1 MLMSSTS
8 RETVARMHNPCRLA
22 WPRGKR
28 DRIELLHQ
36 YVSCFGNLRGT
47 ALFLLA
53 RLYSPFNGREVRLAV
68 PGYSA
73 SVYVRLR
80 TSDITVFTSTFL
92 ERQYGWKFTTPPVVI
107 VDAGAY
113 TGLSTVYFATRY
125 PDALIIAV
133 EPSKSNYELLMRNT
147 ESFTN
152 VRAVRAALWSGSGS
166 LVLTDPGEGT
176 WGFRVGDSGA
186 LTSDKDESV
195 EIDVPAVTIT
205 ELMRTFHV
213 AKIDLLKVDIEG
225 SEVEVFSNP
234 DPWIR
239 SVEVICLEPHD
250 RFRPG
255 CSRTFFKAVTD
266 FPVELWRGDTV
277 MVARSLTA
285 IDLHAPLATFPEP
298 LSVVGATSAPQDFR
312 YFRTVPT
319 ERES

>member
-1 MLMSSTS
+1 M
-8 RETVARMHNPCRLA
+8 
-22 WPRGKR
+22 
-28 DRIELLHQ
+28 
-36 YVSCFGNLRGT
+36 
-47 ALFLLA
+47 
-53 RLYSPFNGREVRLAV
+53 
-68 PGYSA
+68 
-73 SVYVRLR
+73 
-80 TSDITVFTSTFL
+80 
-92 ERQYGWKFTTPPVVI
+92 
-107 VDAGAY
+107 
-113 TGLSTVYFATRY
+113 
-125 PDALIIAV
+125 
-133 EPSKSNYELLMRNT
+133 
-147 ESFTN
+147 
-152 VRAVRAALWSGSGS
+152 
-166 LVLTDPGEGT
+166 
-176 WGFRVGDSGA
+176 GDSGA